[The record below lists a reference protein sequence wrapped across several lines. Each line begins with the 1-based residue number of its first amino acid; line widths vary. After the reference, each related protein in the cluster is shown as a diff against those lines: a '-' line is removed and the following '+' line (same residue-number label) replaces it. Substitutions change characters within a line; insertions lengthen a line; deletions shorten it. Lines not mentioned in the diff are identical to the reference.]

1 MSQKIGVF
9 GGTFDPPHVGHLSAA
24 RAAAHELALDRVL
37 FVVAHQPWQKVGSR
51 RITPSSVRLAMVTA
65 ALEDVDEAEVSTIE
79 IDRGGDSYTID
90 TLTTLLDE
98 TPDAEL
104 FLIVGTDVA
113 GSLDT
118 WHRSTEVQQLCTLAI
133 VGRPGSEDVE
143 VPDGWKTE
151 WVDAPM
157 VHLSSTDLR
166 RRLHDGRPVRFL
178 VPDAVIDLWHSHFGQ
193 PKASGS

>member
-24 RAAAHELALDRVL
+24 LAAAHDLALDRVL

-51 RITPSSVRLAMVTA
+51 QITPSDVRLAMVEA
-65 ALEDVDEAEVSTIE
+65 ALEDVPTGEVSSME
-79 IDRGGDSYTID
+79 IDRGGDSYTFD
-90 TLTTLLDE
+90 TLTTLLADN
-98 TPDAEL
+98 PGAEI

-118 WHRSTEVQQLCTLAI
+118 WHRSTEVQKLCTLAI
-133 VGRPGSEDVE
+133 VGRPGSQDVS
-143 VPDGWKTE
+143 VPDGWSVE

-166 RRLHDGRPVRFL
+166 HRLRDGRPVQFL
-178 VPDAVIDLWHSHFGQ
+178 VPDAAQQVWHRHYGDPPS
-193 PKASGS
+193 